1 MYPTVRVQDILWDI
15 FGVNTVD
22 GVSDVPGKIIGDCFF
37 GNLTETALIENVL
50 TVEW

>member
-22 GVSDVPGKIIGDCFF
+22 GVSDVPGKIIG
-37 GNLTETALIENVL
+37 NLTETALIENVL